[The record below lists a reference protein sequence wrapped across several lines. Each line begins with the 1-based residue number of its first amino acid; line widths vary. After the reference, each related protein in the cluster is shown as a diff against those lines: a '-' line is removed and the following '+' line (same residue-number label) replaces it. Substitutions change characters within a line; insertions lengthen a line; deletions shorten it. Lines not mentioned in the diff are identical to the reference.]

1 MSTPITWRHAP
12 RTHEHDWSEVTGK
25 PTEFAPTS
33 HTHTQADVTGLV
45 TSLAGK
51 ASAVHTH
58 TQAQVAGLVDALAGK
73 RDVAPMIIAQ
83 NVNLNDVTTPGE
95 HSQQFT
101 SWATPELNYPGA
113 PPVAGRLFVAAN
125 VSRSQVTQFYVPFTT
140 SKLDI
145 WMRNFYN
152 SWGAWERIGM
162 ASDLALKANAS
173 HPALYQSGVRNVA
186 AGLLPGWAAAVNGV
200 TLSRQGPTV
209 TLALDVTR
217 TGEELVP
224 PGQSGTD
231 YADLIPIPAGFAPI
245 GTGFIAPM
253 KSGGTSPRPGGWY
266 DRVAT
271 NIRVRDLDSTLPTGK
286 RITNVITWQ
295 TRDEIPSSLPGTP
308 A

>member
-186 AGLLPGWAAAVNGV
+186 GGLLAGWSAAGNGV
-200 TLSRQGPTV
+200 TLSRQGATV
-209 TLALDVTR
+209 TLALDVIWN
-217 TGEELVP
+217 GGDLVP
-224 PGQSGTD
+224 PGQGGTD
-231 YADLIPIPAGFAPI
+231 YADLLPIPTGFAPI
-245 GTGFIAPM
+245 GIGFIAPM

-271 NIRVRDLDSTLPTGK
+271 NIRIRDLDSTLPTGK
-286 RITNVITWQ
+286 RVTNVITWQ
-295 TRDEIPSSLPGTP
+295 TRDEIPPSLPGTP